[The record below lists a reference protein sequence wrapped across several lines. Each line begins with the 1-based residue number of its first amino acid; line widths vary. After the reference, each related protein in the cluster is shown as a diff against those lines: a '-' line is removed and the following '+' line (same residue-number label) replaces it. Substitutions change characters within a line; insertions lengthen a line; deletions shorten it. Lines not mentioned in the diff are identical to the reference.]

1 MRKQVT
7 TAEIRRAIVT
17 SSTWVE
23 VAQKLRCT
31 PKTARKWGSL
41 VPSAQ
46 LGSEEGAALTSWI
59 MALLEAGATI
69 EGVAMAAAKSASWVR
84 ARLEPGYHPRGNRVC
99 AAKRKKALAACRT
112 VFELRE
118 SDWRLKLDECERE
131 AALRAEALKLANGQ
145 KSGPALRW
153 EAVDAEELEV
163 LSRRRAAIVEAEWE
177 AVHGAA
183 LPSSGRSAA
192 EWSRF
197 VGEEKRCS

>member
-1 MRKQVT
+1 MRRKIT
-7 TAEIRRAIVT
+7 TTEIRRAIVT

-23 VAQKLRCT
+23 VAQKLECT
-31 PKTARKWGSL
+31 PKTARKWADL
-41 VPSAQ
+41 VPSAK

-69 EGVAMAAAKSASWVR
+69 EGVATAAAKSAAWVR
-84 ARLEPGYHPRGNRVC
+84 ARLEPGYHPRGNRVS
-99 AAKRKKALAACRT
+99 AAQRKKALAACRT

-118 SDWRLKLDECERE
+118 SDWRLGLDERERE
-131 AALRAEALKLANGQ
+131 AALRAEALKLAKGA

-153 EAVDAEELEV
+153 EAVDAEELDV

-177 AVHGAA
+177 ALHGAA